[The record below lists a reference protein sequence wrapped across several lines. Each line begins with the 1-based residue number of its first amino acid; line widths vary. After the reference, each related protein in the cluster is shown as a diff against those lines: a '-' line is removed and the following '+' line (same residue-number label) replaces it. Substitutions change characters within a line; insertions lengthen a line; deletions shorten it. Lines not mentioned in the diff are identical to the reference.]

1 MKYLLPLL
9 VALSVSARA
18 FDTVVVF
25 NEINYN
31 PAAAGEDGEWI
42 EIHNQNGINVDI
54 TNWRISGGVEYTF
67 VPPQPNE
74 SVVIPAKGFLVIARN
89 PSASGVPGAL
99 GPWTGALN
107 NAGETIRLRD
117 NNDRIMD
124 ELTYGDKGAWPI
136 APDGSGATLCK
147 RSSDGGPDAADWT
160 FSPTAGGTPGVVNF
174 APPPQPTSSRAVPL
188 ISPWKYLLTEPSG
201 AWKTEGYD
209 DSAAPWLTG
218 DSFFGFGGAQIYQ
231 PGVAVAPGGIW
242 DQAVWT
248 GDADSKVSS
257 TKTYTHKIGL
267 HHTGAYTAINGVA
280 FDSPGPNIK
289 SGASWSLTGADFAFT
304 NNGSGAGA
312 NNLQNP
318 SGSRQLCTE
327 FFYGASDNGTS
338 KITLSG
344 LTEGQA
350 YIARFY
356 TTGFGG
362 PGDRLTRIT
371 PSDSGT
377 AFLADE
383 NATNSGNGLIVSYR
397 YQAPAGGSITF
408 SFLPVNSANTWHHY
422 AFSNEQAA
430 AAPSEIE
437 VTGVSVAGVS
447 SELISGF
454 TRSAANTVNGSG
466 LNAGQHGIVPD
477 GAMWLSNGT
486 FAVPNDPLPAEIT
499 WDLGANLDLS
509 SLHVW
514 NYNENSP
521 PDLTVRGSR
530 TVEILTAATAGGPFT
545 SRGTWTLYKAS
556 GRTTEPGQHL
566 DLAVANVR
574 QVKFNITAGHGGDNA
589 FVGLSEVKF
598 YKEGTPGPA
607 VPTLYREPV
616 TTLYNSGTGPDRLP
630 VAPGQPDPHYTNQ
643 TSAAPVIA
651 MSPHPAWLQDDGV
664 SRFIGLTGAGVDN
677 VAAGALTYRTTAD
690 FTGYDLASLSVRL
703 YVAADNALDVLRVN
717 GTPVNGISAP
727 GFAAYYGPF
736 TLAGPFNQ
744 GVNTFD
750 FQWSN
755 AGTEPNPGGIRIKW
769 DATAAANYTRTVLA
783 SNPVTSYY
791 RKTFTLTGNPA
802 STWTGSLV
810 HVVDDGAVFYINGTE
825 VARTNLTGTPTA
837 TTPADSEVVHPM
849 FSSAISIPPGILH
862 PGTNVLAVE
871 LHQAA
876 TGANDA
882 LLGATLNVTE
892 TPPAQGFASLKVD
905 KVSAATAGTFSMD
918 LRNDTAGALSLTGYS
933 VRSSSGAVFPLSGS
947 LAAGAWLTL
956 NETTLGFRP
965 PDGDKLFLLGPA
977 NAVLDGVLVKNKAQA
992 RTADGDWM
1000 TPANYNA
1007 GAQAAFSV
1015 PDSVVINEIMYHHHP
1030 AYLETGTTDNPE
1042 EWVELYNRSGSPVD
1056 LSGWKLRG
1064 GVSFDFT
1071 AQSIPAGGYLVVAK
1085 DAAALAAKYPALA
1098 GIIHGPWSGS
1108 LSNKEDTVILE
1119 DNYDN
1124 PADEVHYHTGGRW
1137 AAAADGGGSSLEL
1150 RDPDADNSVPESW
1163 AASDESSKS
1172 GWQTFSWNGTGAP
1185 YPGTNDPASNGA
1197 TSGTFTGY
1205 NEFILGLL
1213 NSGEVLVDDVS
1224 VTSGGTQ
1231 WIQNGAFTAGNS
1243 STWRLLGNHGS
1254 HARSLVQDDP
1264 SSPGNK
1270 VLRVVATGATEHM
1283 HNHCETTLK
1292 NGATFHTLSAG
1303 TTYNLSF
1310 RARWVSGC
1318 PRLNARLYFNR
1329 LGRTWLLPMP
1339 DNTGTP
1345 GAPNSRAVVNAGPTF
1360 AGLTHS
1366 PVVPA
1371 ANQSVTLRIQAADPD
1386 NVAAVTLKYR
1396 DAGTATPP
1404 AFTSVAMNGTGG
1416 LYEAGIPGQPA
1427 GALLEFFIEA
1437 TDTPG
1442 AVSRYPADNALIR
1455 WNDGTVPPGPGHG
1468 FRILMTKANS
1478 DFLHLATNVMSN
1490 DTLPATIIYKES
1502 EVFYDARF
1510 RLKSSQRGRLG
1521 DVRLGFVA
1529 EFDPMH
1535 KFRGK
1540 MLTVNFDRS
1549 SYGRGTP
1556 GSGYGQSELWN
1567 WHFFNR
1573 AGGIPSMYNDMVY
1586 LIAPRSTHTG
1596 SSSLTMAEF
1605 NDPYLDGQWTGGADF
1620 PTFKYELIYYP
1631 TTTEGGTPEGLKI
1644 PQPDN
1649 VNAVNIAFANTVKEG
1664 CRWNFL
1670 IGNARDDDDY
1680 TRIINLRNVFAQT
1693 GATYTNNLPNA
1704 IDVDQWLR
1712 AFAAFSLAG
1721 IGDHYSSSG
1730 VAWHNLKLYHR
1741 GDGRILFL
1749 PWDHDF
1755 NSEPSNAAV
1764 VRNNDLS
1771 KMLNANPAWHR
1782 AFYHHL
1788 HDIMARSFNT
1798 AYVTPWMPHYQSYTT
1813 TGGDWNQITTY
1824 VGERAAFVQADCL
1837 ANYPAT
1843 PFLIA
1848 TNSGNDFSSPNPTVQ
1863 LQGDAGVEVLNL
1875 RLQGSTENLPI
1886 TWTTHPTTGRRTRW
1900 TVTLPLL
1907 NGPNPFTITGVDFSG
1922 NAVSGA
1928 TDSITI
1934 TGSGG
1939 IVAADATNLV
1949 VSELHYNPADPTP
1962 AEITAGYTDND
1973 DFEFIELQNISPI
1986 YTVRLNNV
1994 RFTAGITW
2002 NAVAGTDIPPGG
2014 RVVIP
2019 RRTAAFSLRYPG
2031 VSTLSEYYQPGGN
2044 LLDNAGE
2051 QIALTDAGGADI
2063 KRFTYDDNSPWPES
2077 ADGGGP
2083 SLVLVAPALNPDHN
2097 LPLHWRA
2104 SLAAGGN
2111 PGATD
2116 ASTVP
2121 ANPLADNNG
2130 NGLTNLTD
2138 YALGSGGLP
2147 AVVFNGATIEI
2158 TVPRAPGSQV
2168 LPAIETATDLASWTD
2183 AAATLLSRTTDGAG
2197 MESLTFSIPA
2207 PAGSR
2212 LCLRTVYRAP

>member
-1 MKYLLPLL
+1 MKLVHFLL
-9 VALSVSARA
+9 LSFCLTAHA

-25 NEINYN
+25 NELHYN
-31 PAAAGEDGEWI
+31 PGGASEDAEWI
-42 EIHNQNGINVDI
+42 EIHNQNGVDVDI
-54 TNWRISGGVEYTF
+54 SNWRVSGGVEYKF
-67 VPPQPNE
+67 GND
-74 SVVIPAKGFLVIARN
+74 VVIPGKGYLVVAKN
-89 PSASGVPGAL
+89 PAASGVSGAL
-99 GPWTGALN
+99 GPWTGSLN

-136 APDGSGATLCK
+136 PPDGSGATLAK
-147 RSSDGGPDAADWT
+147 RRSDGGPDAADWT
-160 FSPTAGGTPGVVNF
+160 FSPAAGGTPGAVNF
-174 APPPQPTSSRAVPL
+174 APPPQPVTSQPVPL
-188 ISPWKYLLTEPSG
+188 ISPWKYALTEPAG
-201 AWKTEGYD
+201 AWRSESYD
-209 DSAAPWLTG
+209 DSAAPWQTG
-218 DSFFGFGGAQIYQ
+218 DSFFSYGGAQIYQ
-231 PGVAVAPGGIW
+231 PGVAVAPGGVW

-248 GDADSKVSS
+248 GDADSKISG

-289 SGASWSLTGADFAFT
+289 SGSTWSLTGADNAFA

-327 FFYGASDNGTS
+327 FFYGASDNGAS
-338 KITLSG
+338 KLTLSG
-344 LTEGQA
+344 LMPGQA

-397 YQAPAGGSITF
+397 YMAPAGGGISFT
-408 SFLPVNSANTWHHY
+408 FLPVTGANTWHHY
-422 AFSNEQAA
+422 AFSNEVTAS
-430 AAPSEIE
+430 APSEIE
-437 VTGVSVAGVS
+437 MTGVSVAGVS

-454 TRSAANTVNGSG
+454 TRGAANTVNGSG

-477 GAMWLSNGT
+477 GTMWLSNGT
-486 FAVPNDPLPAEIT
+486 LAAPNDPLPAEIT
-499 WDLGANLDLS
+499 WDLGENTGLS

-521 PDLTVRGSR
+521 PDLTARGSR
-530 TVEILTAATAGGPFT
+530 TVEILTAAAAGGPFI

-556 GRTTEPGQHL
+556 GRTTEPGQHI
-566 DLAVANVR
+566 DLAVGNVR
-574 QVKFNITAGHGGDNA
+574 QVKFNITAGHGGDNS

-598 YKEGTPGPA
+598 FKEGTPGPA
-607 VPTLYREPV
+607 VPTPYREPV
-616 TTLYNSGTGPDRLP
+616 ATLYNSGVGADRLP
-630 VAPGQPDPHYTNQ
+630 VSPGQPDPHYTNQ

-677 VAAGALTYRTTAD
+677 VPAGALTYRTTAD
-690 FTGYDLASLSVRL
+690 FTGYDLASLTVRL

-717 GTPVNGISAP
+717 GTQVNGISAP

-769 DATAAANYTRTVLA
+769 DATAAANYSRTVLA

-810 HVVDDGAVFYINGTE
+810 HAVDDGAVFYINGVE
-825 VARTNLTGTPTA
+825 VARTNLTGTPA
-837 TTPADSEVVHPM
+837 AATPADSEIVHPM
-849 FSSAISIPPGILH
+849 FSSPISIPPGILH

-876 TGANDA
+876 TGVNDA
-882 LLGATLNVTE
+882 LLGATLDVTE
-892 TPPAQGFASLKVD
+892 TPAVAGDGALRVHQLR
-905 KVSAATAGTFSMD
+905 AATAPVFSMD
-918 LRNDTAGALSLTGYS
+918 LRNDTGAAINLAGYS
-933 VRSSSGAVFPLSGS
+933 VRASSGAALPLSGS
-947 LAAGAWLTL
+947 LAAGGFLTL
-956 NETTLGFRP
+956 NEETLGFRP
-965 PDGDKLFLLGPA
+965 ADGDKLFLLGPA
-977 NAVLDGVLVKNKAQA
+977 NAVLDGVVVKNKDQM
-992 RTADGDWM
+992 RDLDGNWL
-1000 TPANYNA
+1000 T
-1007 GAQAAFSV
+1007 
-1015 PDSVVINEIMYHHHP
+1015 PDSYSEGQYSLVVYNGYVVINEIMYHHHP
-1030 AYLETGTTDNPE
+1030 VYAETGTTEDAE
-1042 EWVELYNRSGSPVD
+1042 EWVELYNRGTTTVN
-1056 LSGWKLRG
+1056 LAGWKLRG

-1071 AQSIPAGGYLVVAK
+1071 NQSILPGGYLVVAK
-1085 DAAALAAKYPALA
+1085 NPPALVA
-1098 GIIHGPWSGS
+1098 RHPSIGGITHGPWTGS
-1108 LSNKEDTVILE
+1108 LSNKTDTVILE

-1124 PADEVHYHTGGRW
+1124 PADEVQYHTGGRW

-1163 AASDESSKS
+1163 AASDESGKS
-1172 GWQTFSWNGTGAP
+1172 DWQTFSWSGPGAP
-1185 YPGTNDPASNGA
+1185 YAGTNDPASNGA

-1231 WIQNGAFTAGNS
+1231 WIQNGNFTAGNAN
-1243 STWRLLGNHGS
+1243 TWRLLGNHGS
-1254 HARSLVQDDP
+1254 HGRSTVIDDP
-1264 SSPGNK
+1264 DDFGEK
-1270 VLRVVATGATEHM
+1270 VLRITATGATEHM

-1292 NGATFHTLSAG
+1292 HGATFHTLANG

-1310 RARWVSGC
+1310 RARWMSGC

-1329 LGRTWLLPMP
+1329 LGRTFLLPMP
-1339 DNTGTP
+1339 SATGSP
-1345 GAPNSRAVVNAGPTF
+1345 GAENSRRVANAGPTF
-1360 AGLTHS
+1360 TGLSHS
-1366 PVVPA
+1366 PVVPQG
-1371 ANQSVTLRIQAADPD
+1371 NQAVTLRIRAEDPEGPAAGG
-1386 NVAAVTLKYR
+1386 VILKYR
-1396 DAGTATPP
+1396 DANAVPPP
-1404 AFTSVAMNGTGG
+1404 AFTSLVMPDASDESYVVA
-1416 LYEAGIPGQPA
+1416 IPGQPA
-1427 GALLEFFIEA
+1427 GTLLEFYIEA
-1437 TDTPG
+1437 TDVLG

-1478 DFLHLATNVMSN
+1478 DFMHLATNVMSN

-1573 AGGIPSMYNDMVY
+1573 AGGIPSMYNDLVY
-1586 LIAPRSTHTG
+1586 LIAPRSSHTG
-1596 SSSLTMAEF
+1596 SSTLTMAEF
-1605 NDPYLDGQWTGGADF
+1605 NDPYLDGQWDNGADF

-1649 VNAVNIAFANTVKEG
+1649 VNAVNIGAANTVKEG

-1680 TRIINLRNVFAQT
+1680 SRIVNLRTVFAQS
-1693 GATYTNNLPNA
+1693 GATYAANLPHA

-1721 IGDHYSSSG
+1721 IGDHYSSSAG
-1730 VAWHNLKLYHR
+1730 AWHNLKLYHR
-1741 GDGRILFL
+1741 HDGRILFL

-1755 NSEPSNAAV
+1755 NSEAYNVAV

-1771 KMLNANPAWHR
+1771 KMLNASPAWHR

-1788 HDIMARSFNT
+1788 HDIIAKTFNT

-1813 TGGDWNQITTY
+1813 TGGNWGDITTY
-1824 VGERAAFVQADCL
+1824 VGQRAAFVLADC
-1837 ANYPAT
+1837 AAQYPAT
-1843 PFLIA
+1843 PFAIS
-1848 TNSGNDFSSPNPTVQ
+1848 TNGGAGFTSPDPSVQ
-1863 LQGDAGVEVLNL
+1863 LQGDAGIEVLHL
-1875 RLQGSTENLPI
+1875 RLQGSMENLPV

-1900 TVTLPLL
+1900 TITLPLL
-1907 NGPNPFTITGVDFSG
+1907 NGPNSFTILGVDYSG

-1928 TDSITI
+1928 ADTITI
-1934 TGSGG
+1934 TGTGG

-1949 VSELHYNPADPTP
+1949 VSELHYNPAGPSP
-1962 AEITAGYTDND
+1962 AEITAGFTDND
-1973 DFEFIELQNISPI
+1973 DFEFIELQNISTAH
-1986 YTVRLNNV
+1986 TVRLNNV

-2002 NAVAGTDIPPGG
+2002 SAAAGTDLPPGG
-2014 RVVIP
+2014 RVIIP
-2019 RRTAAFSLRYPG
+2019 RRAAAFAMRYPG
-2031 VSTLSEYYQPGGN
+2031 VTTLGEYYQPGAN

-2051 QIALTDAGGADI
+2051 TLALTDAGGADI
-2063 KRFTYDDNSPWPES
+2063 KRFTYDDSAPWPES
-2077 ADGGGP
+2077 TDGGGP
-2083 SLVLVAPALNPDHN
+2083 SLVLVAPGLNPDHN
-2097 LPLHWRA
+2097 LPQNWRA
-2104 SLAAGGN
+2104 SLAPGGN
-2111 PGATD
+2111 PGASD
-2116 ASTVP
+2116 AAPVP
-2121 ANPLADNNG
+2121 ANPLADGDG
-2130 NGLTNLTD
+2130 NGLTNLAD
-2138 YALGSGGLP
+2138 YALGGAMP
-2147 AVVFNGATIEI
+2147 AVVISGAAIEI
-2158 TVPRAPGSQV
+2158 TVPRAAGSQV
-2168 LPAIETATDLASWTD
+2168 LPAIETSAGLNVWTETS
-2183 AAATLLSRTTDGAG
+2183 AALVRRSSDGSG
-2197 MESLTFSIPA
+2197 GELLTFSIPA
-2207 PAGSR
+2207 PAQHR
-2212 LCLRTVYRAP
+2212 LFLRTLFRAP